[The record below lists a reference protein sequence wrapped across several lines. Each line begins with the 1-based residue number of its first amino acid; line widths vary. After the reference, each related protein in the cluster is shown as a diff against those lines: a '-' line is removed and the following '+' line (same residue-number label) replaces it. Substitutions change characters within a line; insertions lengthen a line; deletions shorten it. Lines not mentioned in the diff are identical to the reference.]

1 MYLFGETMCM
11 TLIRTAW
18 SRMSINA
25 VSRMDVVRCDVTI
38 IFLLVEREARL
49 VEGNMRSENFILY
62 RDWLIT

>member
-1 MYLFGETMCM
+1 MCM